1 MNKVCVVTGGGSG
14 IGKAVAQ
21 MLPKDCTVII
31 TGRNE
36 EESTSRSIQPE

>member
-36 EESTSRSIQPE
+36 EKLQKNSR